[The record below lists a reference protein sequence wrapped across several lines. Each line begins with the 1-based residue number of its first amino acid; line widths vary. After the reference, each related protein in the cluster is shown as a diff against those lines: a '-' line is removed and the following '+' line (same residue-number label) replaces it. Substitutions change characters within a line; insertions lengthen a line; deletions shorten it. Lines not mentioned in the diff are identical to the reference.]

1 MTAHRIKSRDGR
13 LGLWH
18 ALAVACVAAVLACLL
33 MPGTVHAAGERII
46 ILGADLSAAQ
56 RGEMLTLFKVKEG
69 EVPILTV
76 TNAEEREYLTGVVPS
91 AQIGTRAISS
101 VFVRVKNDGSGINV
115 QTKNITYVTERAY
128 ANALVTAGISGA
140 DIFAA
145 APFPVS
151 GTAALT
157 GVFKAF
163 EQVTGEPI
171 PEDAKQVATEE
182 LVETSEIGEQVGDP
196 GKVAE
201 LVRLAKEEVVRRG
214 LDDPAAIRMVVME
227 ISVRLGLDLTEAQID
242 RLVELLRKVGGLN
255 LDIETIQKQL
265 KDFQDS
271 IGLTDEQARSIWKAI
286 SDFFVSIW
294 RAIFG

>member
-1 MTAHRIKSRDGR
+1 MTAHLTTIARARRGFGR
-13 LGLWH
+13 VL
-18 ALAVACVAAVLACLL
+18 ALALTAVLAACVIS
-33 MPGTVHAAGERII
+33 PGTAEAAGERIVT
-46 ILGADLSAAQ
+46 LGANLSAAQ
-56 RGEMLTLFKVKEG
+56 RSEMLSLFKVKEG
-69 EVPILTV
+69 EVPILSV

-91 AQIGTRAISS
+91 QQIGTRAISS
-101 VFVRVKNDGSGINV
+101 VFVRVKDDGSGIKV
-115 QTKNITYVTERAY
+115 QTKNITYVTERTY

-140 DIFAA
+140 DIYAA

-163 EQVTGEPI
+163 EEVTGEDI
-171 PEDAKQVATEE
+171 PEEAKRIATEE

-196 GKVAE
+196 AAIAE

-214 LDDPAAIRMVVME
+214 LDDPVAIRAVVVE
-227 ISVRLGLDLTEAQID
+227 IAIRLDIELTDTQID
-242 RLVELLRKVGGLN
+242 SLVELLIMIGS
-255 LDIETIQKQL
+255 LDLDLDTIQKQL

-271 IGLTDEQARSIWKAI
+271 IGLTDEQARGIWKAI
-286 SDFFVSIW
+286 SDFFVGIW